1 MCECIKRKTISQN
14 RMQLQCIKFSV
25 SVCGKINEHTERLLN
40 VRLIR
45 FGGVLWESSLNFS
58 VGQGKRKKG
67 EQSEENSCAV
77 ETVEEGSKRP
87 ETHCVCVYVIQR
99 NNKTFLY
106 GFCLDRVLLCVFFFF
121 NIILSFNVQNFREKI
136 RNRNRN

>member
-1 MCECIKRKTISQN
+1 
-14 RMQLQCIKFSV
+14 MQLQCIKFSV

-106 GFCLDRVLLCVFFFF
+106 GFCLDRVLLCVFFFS
-121 NIILSFNVQNFREKI
+121 ILFCRSMCKI
-136 RNRNRN
+136 SGKKFEIEIEIRQPFDCPL